1 MIKLA
6 TLLKEIQGSPKAIFL
21 AGPAGSGKSTLTKQL
36 LPSSY
41 QVINS
46 DDTYE
51 ELLKASGIGL
61 KQKDFTPDQLSQA
74 AKLQAQARKTTQD
87 KLAQSIEDKN
97 NIIIDGTGAA
107 SGPLLKKKQQ
117 LEDLGYE
124 TFMLMIYVSPL
135 TSLER
140 NQQRDRSLM
149 PGIVLRT
156 WRDVNKNIGVYEQ
169 AFGDN
174 FVLLN
179 NNPEDNVIWI
189 LGTREG
195 NAEDEK
201 DVMLRTADVDKYP
214 NLTVDVISTSGEVSG
229 TKARQALNISKEDFF
244 TFLPDE
250 IKDEK
255 EGVYNILTK
264 TQTQE
269 RFVPGPLL
277 HENFTP
283 QKAPLMGRFVDYACD
298 RLNID
303 KPKVFVINSPTY
315 SQEHKSFGGYYPQ
328 EQEIKI
334 VVHNRNMADIL
345 RTLAHELVHHM
356 QNLNGKELNG
366 EDGSDTENEAN
377 AMAGVIMR
385 EFGRENP

>member
-36 LPSSY
+36 LPTSY
-41 QVINS
+41 QIINS

-174 FVLLN
+174 FILLN
-179 NNPEDNVIWI
+179 NNPE
-189 LGTREG
+189 
-195 NAEDEK
+195 NANQEFSTKLVEPFLQASSAVGKSKTPEEMAKSKAEK
-201 DVMLRTADVDKYP
+201 DQLNKDIESMVKTLPKFDD
-214 NLTVDVISTSGEVSG
+214 ISSA
-229 TKARQALNISKEDFF
+229 KSK
-244 TFLPDE
+244 
-250 IKDEK
+250 I
-255 EGVYNILTK
+255 
-264 TQTQE
+264 Q
-269 RFVPGPLL
+269 
-277 HENFTP
+277 NF
-283 QKAPLMGRFVDYACD
+283 
-298 RLNID
+298 I
-303 KPKVFVINSPTY
+303 
-315 SQEHKSFGGYYPQ
+315 
-328 EQEIKI
+328 
-334 VVHNRNMADIL
+334 
-345 RTLAHELVHHM
+345 
-356 QNLNGKELNG
+356 
-366 EDGSDTENEAN
+366 
-377 AMAGVIMR
+377 
-385 EFGRENP
+385 

>member
-87 KLAQSIEDKN
+87 KLAQSIENKN

-107 SGPLLKKKQQ
+107 SGPVLKKKQQ

-140 NQQRDRSLM
+140 NQERERSLM

-156 WRDVNKNIGVYEQ
+156 WRDVNKNIDTYEQ

-174 FVLLN
+174 FILLN
-179 NNPEDNVIWI
+179 NDPE
-189 LGTREG
+189 
-195 NAEDEK
+195 NATQEFSPELVKPFTQASSAVGKPKTPEEMAKSRAEK
-201 DVMLRTADVDKYP
+201 DQLNKDIESMVKTLPKFDD
-214 NLTVDVISTSGEVSG
+214 ISSA
-229 TKARQALNISKEDFF
+229 KSK
-244 TFLPDE
+244 
-250 IKDEK
+250 I
-255 EGVYNILTK
+255 
-264 TQTQE
+264 Q
-269 RFVPGPLL
+269 
-277 HENFTP
+277 NFI
-283 QKAPLMGRFVDYACD
+283 Q
-298 RLNID
+298 
-303 KPKVFVINSPTY
+303 
-315 SQEHKSFGGYYPQ
+315 
-328 EQEIKI
+328 
-334 VVHNRNMADIL
+334 
-345 RTLAHELVHHM
+345 
-356 QNLNGKELNG
+356 
-366 EDGSDTENEAN
+366 
-377 AMAGVIMR
+377 
-385 EFGRENP
+385 

>member
-6 TLLKEIQGSPKAIFL
+6 TLLKEIKGTPKAIFL

-107 SGPLLKKKQQ
+107 SGPVLKKKQQ

-140 NQQRDRSLM
+140 NQERDRSLM
-149 PGIVLRT
+149 PSIVLRT

-174 FVLLN
+174 FVLIDN
-179 NNPEDNVIWI
+179 DSKDSNKGFSPE
-189 LGTREG
+189 LLKPYLQASSATGKPKTPEEM
-195 NAEDEK
+195 AKSKAEK
-201 DVMLRTADVDKYP
+201 D
-214 NLTVDVISTSGEVSG
+214 
-229 TKARQALNISKEDFF
+229 ALNQDIKSMVKSLPKFNDISSVKSK
-244 TFLPDE
+244 
-250 IKDEK
+250 I
-255 EGVYNILTK
+255 
-264 TQTQE
+264 Q
-269 RFVPGPLL
+269 
-277 HENFTP
+277 NF
-283 QKAPLMGRFVDYACD
+283 
-298 RLNID
+298 I
-303 KPKVFVINSPTY
+303 
-315 SQEHKSFGGYYPQ
+315 
-328 EQEIKI
+328 
-334 VVHNRNMADIL
+334 
-345 RTLAHELVHHM
+345 
-356 QNLNGKELNG
+356 
-366 EDGSDTENEAN
+366 
-377 AMAGVIMR
+377 
-385 EFGRENP
+385 

>member
-107 SGPLLKKKQQ
+107 SGPVLKKKQQ

-140 NQQRDRSLM
+140 NQERDRSLM

-156 WRDVNKNIGVYEQ
+156 WRDVNKNIDVYEQ

-174 FVLLN
+174 FILFNNDPESSNKGFSPELLKPYLQASAAVGKPKT
-179 NNPEDNVIWI
+179 PE
-189 LGTREG
+189 EM
-195 NAEDEK
+195 AKSKAEK
-201 DVMLRTADVDKYP
+201 D
-214 NLTVDVISTSGEVSG
+214 
-229 TKARQALNISKEDFF
+229 QLNKDIESMVKTLPKFDDIDSAKSK
-244 TFLPDE
+244 
-250 IKDEK
+250 I
-255 EGVYNILTK
+255 
-264 TQTQE
+264 Q
-269 RFVPGPLL
+269 
-277 HENFTP
+277 NF
-283 QKAPLMGRFVDYACD
+283 
-298 RLNID
+298 I
-303 KPKVFVINSPTY
+303 
-315 SQEHKSFGGYYPQ
+315 
-328 EQEIKI
+328 
-334 VVHNRNMADIL
+334 
-345 RTLAHELVHHM
+345 
-356 QNLNGKELNG
+356 
-366 EDGSDTENEAN
+366 
-377 AMAGVIMR
+377 
-385 EFGRENP
+385 

>member
-1 MIKLA
+1 MIKLSA
-6 TLLKEIQGSPKAIFL
+6 LLKEIQGSPKAIFL

-87 KLAQSIEDKN
+87 KLTQSIEDKN

-107 SGPLLKKKQQ
+107 SGPVLKKKQQ

-140 NQQRDRSLM
+140 NQERERSLM

-156 WRDVNKNIGVYEQ
+156 WRDVNKNIDVYEQ

-174 FVLLN
+174 FILLN
-179 NNPEDNVIWI
+179 NDPKNATQEFSPELIKPFTQASSAI
-189 LGTREG
+189 GKPKTPEEMAKSR
-195 NAEDEK
+195 AEK
-201 DVMLRTADVDKYP
+201 D
-214 NLTVDVISTSGEVSG
+214 
-229 TKARQALNISKEDFF
+229 ALNKDIELMVKTLPEFDDISSAKSK
-244 TFLPDE
+244 
-250 IKDEK
+250 I
-255 EGVYNILTK
+255 
-264 TQTQE
+264 Q
-269 RFVPGPLL
+269 
-277 HENFTP
+277 NFI
-283 QKAPLMGRFVDYACD
+283 Q
-298 RLNID
+298 
-303 KPKVFVINSPTY
+303 
-315 SQEHKSFGGYYPQ
+315 
-328 EQEIKI
+328 
-334 VVHNRNMADIL
+334 
-345 RTLAHELVHHM
+345 
-356 QNLNGKELNG
+356 
-366 EDGSDTENEAN
+366 
-377 AMAGVIMR
+377 
-385 EFGRENP
+385 